1 MKYTHRFMKKNLS
14 FCPDL
19 LHRLGKTCAS
29 EMFLLKLQW
38 KWRKATLRVNIDRSQ
53 KRGGLWCA
61 VSFVEMQRV
70 LLRRSG
76 LTRGFLS
83 HGNSCPLGESTVPMV
98 QAGADSDAAYN
109 QHASHWTV
117 YPRCSVPTP
126 VQHSFQ
132 AVCFILRWL
141 LSSGHA
147 AWMQW
152 TELSFELAWCC

>member
-70 LLRRSG
+70 LPQRS
-76 LTRGFLS
+76 LTRRFLS

-117 YPRCSVPTP
+117 YPRCSIPTP

-132 AVCFILRWL
+132 AVCFILR
-141 LSSGHA
+141 
-147 AWMQW
+147 
-152 TELSFELAWCC
+152 